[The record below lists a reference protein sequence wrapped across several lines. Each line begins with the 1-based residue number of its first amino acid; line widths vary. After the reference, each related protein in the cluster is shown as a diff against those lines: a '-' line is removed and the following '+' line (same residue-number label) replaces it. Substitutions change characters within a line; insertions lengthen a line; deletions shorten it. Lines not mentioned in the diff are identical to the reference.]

1 VYLVKVYLEA
11 AAVFESLRVVEVAK
25 ARDRPLEEQE
35 RRRAVRE
42 AGKVFVVVGKAW

>member
-11 AAVFESLRVVEVAK
+11 AIVFKLLRVVEVAK

-35 RRRAVRE
+35 RQQAVRE
-42 AGKVFVVVGKAW
+42 AGKVFIVVEKA

>member
-1 VYLVKVYLEA
+1 VYLVEVCLEA
-11 AAVFESLRVVEVAK
+11 ATVFESLRAVEVAE
-25 ARDRPLEEQE
+25 ARDGLLEERE